1 MPLSDH
7 GILLMV
13 LLLGGEEPQRIGIH
27 TDQCAQADGE
37 PTSAVP
43 RGDGKISKPG
53 EYTQAHI
60 TATTD
65 VTSRTQQL

>member
-7 GILLMV
+7 GILMMV
-13 LLLGGEEPQRIGIH
+13 LFFGGEEPKRIGIH
-27 TDQCAQADGE
+27 TDKYPQADGE

-43 RGDGKISKPG
+43 SGEGKISKPG